1 MGIDIKSFYE
11 RYGPMVLRRC
21 RRLLGDDEKAWDA
34 MQDVFVQLLRSQN
47 RLHDTAPSSLLFRMA
62 TNICLNRLRSQ
73 SRCRENQN
81 DDIIDAIAQASTE
94 SQSQAR
100 LMLTRIFNSQRDDT
114 NTATMA
120 IMHWVDGMTYEE
132 VAGETGLSV
141 SGVRKRLRVL
151 REKLLSKN
159 IEVTP

>member
-1 MGIDIKSFYE
+1 
-11 RYGPMVLRRC
+11 MVLRRC